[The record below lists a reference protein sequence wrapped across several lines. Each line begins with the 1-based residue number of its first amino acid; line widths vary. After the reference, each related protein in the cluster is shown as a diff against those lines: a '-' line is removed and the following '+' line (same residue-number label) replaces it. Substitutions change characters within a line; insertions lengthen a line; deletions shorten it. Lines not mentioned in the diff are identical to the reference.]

1 MMAQDNN
8 SFNNDLN
15 EDEEECPL
23 MHENAG
29 KQAIFKKSFK
39 KVAFKFCQKKSKRKY
54 LHEFILKL
62 KQETQRIV
70 ELHPVE
76 VEVSLE
82 RKRRINEWRY

>member
-29 KQAIFKKSFK
+29 KQAVFK
-39 KVAFKFCQKKSKRKY
+39 KVLKKLLLNFAKKKARENICMN
-54 LHEFILKL
+54 LFL
-62 KQETQRIV
+62 
-70 ELHPVE
+70 
-76 VEVSLE
+76 
-82 RKRRINEWRY
+82 N

>member
-29 KQAIFKKSFK
+29 KQAVFK
-39 KVAFKFCQKKSKRKY
+39 KVLKKLLLNKKARENICMN
-54 LHEFILKL
+54 LFL
-62 KQETQRIV
+62 
-70 ELHPVE
+70 
-76 VEVSLE
+76 
-82 RKRRINEWRY
+82 N